1 MGNIYTSGFTFTLP
15 IKTTDKVVF
24 TQQTDGNTVNLI
36 YSYKVNNNETIAGVA
51 ASRNIKDQ
59 NFKINPN
66 INKNIFYVDKLDAA
80 LKSREVK
87 TLLDKSFTETAYD
100 QNRNKVESTDPRV
113 QNALLIP
120 KQAIAEINSIDIPYE
135 KGAAPRV
142 NFEDLVYPQKMSN
155 QDYILFNILR
165 YNKRKIS
172 TTNLFTFDTRYDAQK
187 SLDQLTDSNNQKL
200 LLKGSIRL
208 PIQSGISD
216 SNSVAWNEDKMN
228 ILELG
233 AAGISNA
240 LQEGTGINELLDGM
254 IGETKDNGERQVLEG
269 FKQSIISWAA
279 RRASNPG
286 SDTDSFFSRIS
297 GAIYN
302 PNLEL
307 LFNGPNLRSFNFTF
321 RMTPRSKEEGIIVR
335 KIIRTFKQTSA
346 VQRGVGDIFLKA
358 PFVYSIKYI
367 YVDGKNNSSEHSAIN
382 RIKICALQNMTVNY
396 IPDGTYM
403 TYDDSTMTCYELT
416 LSFTELE
423 PIYADDYRN
432 RLNNYNIKNNDI
444 GF

>member
-1 MGNIYTSGFTFTLP
+1 MGNIYTSGFTFTVP
-15 IKTTDKVVF
+15 IKTKDKLVF
-24 TQQTDGNTVNLI
+24 KQQTDGKTVNLI
-36 YSYKVNNNETIAGVA
+36 YSYKSTNNETIVGVA
-51 ASRNIKDQ
+51 ASRDIKDQ
-59 NFKINPN
+59 NFKINSN
-66 INKNIFYVDKLDAA
+66 INKNIFYVDKLDEA

-87 TLLDKSFTETAYD
+87 TLLDKSFTDNSYD
-100 QNRNKVESTDPRV
+100 QNENKVESTDPRV
-113 QNALLIP
+113 QNSLLIP
-120 KQAIAEINSIDIPYE
+120 KQAIAEINSVDVPYE
-135 KGAAPRV
+135 KGAEPRV
-142 NFEDLVYPQKMSN
+142 NFENLVYPQKMSN

-165 YNKRKIS
+165 YNKRNIS

-187 SLDQLTDSNNQKL
+187 SLNQLTDSNNQKL

-216 SNSVAWNEDKMN
+216 TNSVAWEGEPMN
-228 ILELG
+228 ILQLG

-240 LQEGTGINELLDGM
+240 LQEGTGINELLDGL
-254 IGETKDNGERQVLEG
+254 IGETKDNGERQVLDG
-269 FKQSIISWAA
+269 FKQSIIAWAA
-279 RRASNPG
+279 RRATNPG

-321 RMTPRSKEEGIIVR
+321 RMTPRSKEEGAIVR

-432 RLNNYNIKNNDI
+432 RLNNYNIKNDDI